1 MYQWFCQ
8 VHFSR
13 IKLHFTTVL
22 AFVKLEGQA
31 ETKYNDSTKLAQFLC
46 VNSEHSYT
54 HNFMWEFDVGK
65 LYLTK
70 LSLNQINTSIT
81 NNTLLVFQYNIFG
94 A

>member
-31 ETKYNDSTKLAQFLC
+31 ETKYNDSTELAQCLS
-46 VNSEHSYT
+46 VNSIHIILCG
-54 HNFMWEFDVGK
+54 NLMWEK

-70 LSLNQINTSIT
+70 LFLNQINTAC
-81 NNTLLVFQYNIFG
+81 NELLALQIMPL
-94 A
+94 